1 MKKISLFII
10 AAVFAVSTTACGG
23 NSAETTAQS
32 GGDGAKALTYKDGE
46 YSGESSVDDYGGK
59 ITVKITEKDVKI
71 DELTV
76 QNLDKEGKEKDE
88 NYGKDAGQEGLYNK
102 AQESVKNTKLYPQK
116 LKEAQN
122 IDGVDSISGATKSYA
137 SFKEAVNAALKDA
150 Q

>member
-59 ITVKITEKDVKI
+59 S
-71 DELTV
+71 L
-76 QNLDKEGKEKDE
+76 
-88 NYGKDAGQEGLYNK
+88 
-102 AQESVKNTKLYPQK
+102 
-116 LKEAQN
+116 
-122 IDGVDSISGATKSYA
+122 
-137 SFKEAVNAALKDA
+137 
-150 Q
+150 